1 MTGGVGRIRVARTGE
16 IWFDDAPV
24 TLDSLLPLLRELRA
38 AGGSVWY
45 YREAVDAE
53 PAPEAMAVVRLVV
66 EHRLPISMST
76 RPDFADV
83 VLPDGSVAPRASR
96 DTLS

>member
-1 MTGGVGRIRVARTGE
+1 MSDAVGRIRVGRSGA
-16 IWFDDAPV
+16 IWFDGAPV
-24 TLDSLLPLLRELRA
+24 TLEALVPLLQALRS
-38 AGGSVWY
+38 AGGVVWY
-45 YREAVDAE
+45 YREPVDEE

-83 VLPDGSVAPRASR
+83 VLPDGSTAPRAGR
-96 DTLS
+96 HTLS

>member
-1 MTGGVGRIRVARTGE
+1 MTEGVGRIRVARTGE

-24 TLDSLLPLLRELRA
+24 TLDGLPPLLRELRA
-38 AGGSVWY
+38 AGGSIWY
-45 YREAVDAE
+45 YREAVEAE

-83 VLPDGSVAPRASR
+83 VLPDGSVAPRDGR
-96 DTLS
+96 NTLS